1 MTAATRCNGFSSK
14 NGGNE
19 YVAVPGTTGTPK
31 RENLNVGQRWYI
43 SWRDGT
49 SHLAEVVDLRGKMS
63 RKEKLPASAP
73 TTSVESES
81 GGEEDGN
88 DDTAGTNRM
97 FIYVH
102 YVNFDRRLDEWVDV
116 TRIDFMRGEQTAAEG
131 EGKEDRYKNGR
142 PTRHKR
148 KFSEIW
154 GSSVKDRTTTDP
166 TLTLLEKDHEEI
178 TKVKNIQKVEVGW
191 FEMNTWYFSPYP
203 EEYSDVD
210 KLYICEFCLKYMR
223 DPGTLTRHKGTCSTR
238 HPPGDEIYRS
248 DCVSVFEVDGK
259 KNKTYCQNLCLL
271 AKLFL
276 DHKTLYYD
284 VDPFL
289 FYILCEMDDEGA
301 HMVGYF
307 SKEKKSV
314 EDYNLACILT
324 FPPYQRKGYGKLL
337 ISLSYELT
345 KREGGVG
352 SPEKPL
358 SDLGKLSYRSYWS
371 HILLTLLQG
380 CKGNL
385 SIRDMSRMTGIKTED
400 IISTLQSLNLIKH
413 WKGQHVV
420 AVSEKSIQSFLKQA
434 GKISLINP
442 DKLTLQPPEKN
453 PSCGKP

>member
-1 MTAATRCNGFSSK
+1 MAAATSCNGSNSK
-14 NGGNE
+14 SGDD
-19 YVAVPGTTGTPK
+19 PGALGITSASK
-31 RENLNVGQRWYI
+31 RENLAVGQRWYI

-49 SHLAEVVDLRGKMS
+49 SHLAEVVDMRGKVR
-63 RKEKLPASAP
+63 RKEQLPVP
-73 TTSVESES
+73 GVTTSVERER
-81 GGEEDGN
+81 GEEDEN
-88 DDTAGTNRM
+88 EDTETRTL
-97 FIYVH
+97 IYVH

-116 TRIDFMRGEQTAAEG
+116 TRIDFTRGEQTAAEG
-131 EGKEDRYKNGR
+131 VGREDREKNGR
-142 PTRHKR
+142 LTRHKR
-148 KFSEIW
+148 KYSEIW
-154 GSSVKDRTTTDP
+154 GSSAKERTNADP
-166 TLTLLEKDHEEI
+166 TLALLEKEHEEI
-178 TKVKNIQKVEVGW
+178 TKVKNIQKVEVGLY
-191 FEMNTWYFSPYP
+191 EMYTWYFSPYP
-203 EEYSDVD
+203 EDYSNVD

-223 DPGTLTRHKGTCSTR
+223 DPGTLARHKGTCSIR

-248 DCVSVFEVDGK
+248 DNVSAFEVDGK
-259 KNKTYCQNLCLL
+259 RNKTYCQNLCLL

-289 FYILCEMDDEGA
+289 FYILCEVDNMGA

-307 SKEKKSV
+307 SKEKKSL
-314 EDYNLACILT
+314 EDYNLACILS

-371 HILLTLLQG
+371 HVLLTLLQG
-380 CKGNL
+380 YKGDL
-385 SIRDMSRMTGIKTED
+385 SIRDMSRMTGVKTED

-434 GKISLINP
+434 GIISLINP
-442 DKLTLQPPEKN
+442 DKLTWQPPEKK
-453 PSCGKP
+453 PSGGKP

>member
-1 MTAATRCNGFSSK
+1 MTTATRCNGVSSK
-14 NGGNE
+14 NGDDP
-19 YVAVPGTTGTPK
+19 VPLGTTSASR
-31 RENLNVGQRWYI
+31 RENLTIGQRWYI

-49 SHLAEVVDLRGKMS
+49 RHLAEVVDLKGKVR
-63 RKEKLPASAP
+63 RKEQVAASGA
-73 TTSVESES
+73 TTSVDRKR
-81 GGEEDGN
+81 GEEDEI
-88 DDTAGTNRM
+88 DDTGEAPKM
-97 FIYVH
+97 SIYVH
-102 YVNFDRRLDEWVDV
+102 YVNFDRRLDEWVDI
-116 TRIDFMRGEQTAAEG
+116 TRIDFTCGEQTATEG
-131 EGKEDRYKNGR
+131 AGREDKDKNGR
-142 PTRHKR
+142 LTRHKR
-148 KFSEIW
+148 KLSEIW
-154 GSSVKDRTTTDP
+154 GSTAKDKATTDP
-166 TLTLLEKDHEEI
+166 ILALLDKDHEEI

-191 FEMNTWYFSPYP
+191 YEMGTWYFSPYP
-203 EEYSDVD
+203 DDYSNVD

-223 DPGTLTRHKGTCSTR
+223 DPGILARHKGTCSTR
-238 HPPGDEIYRS
+238 HPPGEEIYHS
-248 DCVSVFEVDGK
+248 DNVSVFEVDGK

-289 FYILCEMDDEGA
+289 FYVLCEMDDNGA

-307 SKEKKSV
+307 SKEKKSL
-314 EDYNLACILT
+314 EDYNLACILS
-324 FPPYQRKGYGKLL
+324 FPPYQQKGYGKLL

-371 HILLTLLQG
+371 HILITLLQG
-380 CKGNL
+380 YKGDL

-420 AVSEKSIQSFLKQA
+420 VVSEKSIQSFLKQA
-434 GKISLINP
+434 RKISLINP
-442 DKLTLQPPEKN
+442 DKLTWQPPDKK
-453 PSCGKP
+453 SSGGKP